1 MADDTDQ
8 TTPDTDTQE
17 TDEPAATTAGTGAE
31 TTTDAEPHG
40 DATDWK
46 AQARKWEKLAKAN
59 KDKAEEADGL
69 REKAAKADELQQR
82 LDELNAA
89 NEWKDTVERV
99 SKDTGT
105 PEDVLCLLKA
115 DTADTLTEAAKTLA
129 SYVAKTLDS
138 YAKASGRGMG
148 DQSREPSKPR
158 PSTEAE
164 IMSQVNRN
172 ATGA

>member
-8 TTPDTDTQE
+8 TTQDTGTQE
-17 TDEPAATTAGTGAE
+17 TEEPAATTGTGAE
-31 TTTDAEPHG
+31 TTTNTEPHG

-59 KDKAEEADGL
+59 RDKADEADGL
-69 REKAAKADELQQR
+69 REKAAKADELQKQ

-105 PEDVLCLLKA
+105 PEDVLRLFKA

-164 IMSQVNRN
+164 LMSQVNRN

>member
-8 TTPDTDTQE
+8 TTPDTGTQE

-59 KDKAEEADGL
+59 REKADEADGL
-69 REKAAKADELQQR
+69 RKKAAKADELQQQ

-89 NEWKDTVERV
+89 KAWDETMAKV

-105 PEDVLCLLKA
+105 PEDVLRLLKA
-115 DTADTLTEAAKTLA
+115 DTADALTEAAKTLA

-164 IMSQVNRN
+164 TMSQVNRN
-172 ATGA
+172 ALGM

>member
-8 TTPDTDTQE
+8 TTQDTGTQE
-17 TDEPAATTAGTGAE
+17 ADDPAATTGTEAE
-31 TTTDAEPHG
+31 TTMGAEPHG

-59 KDKAEEADGL
+59 KDKADEADGL
-69 REKAAKADELQQR
+69 RDKAAKADELQKQ

-89 NEWKDTVERV
+89 KAWEETLAKV

-105 PEDVLCLLKA
+105 PDDVLRLLKA
-115 DTADTLTEAAKTLA
+115 DSADSLTDAAKALA
-129 SYVAKTLDS
+129 SYVNKALAS
-138 YAKASGRGMG
+138 YAKTSGRGMG
-148 DQSREPSKPR
+148 DQSRQPSEPR

-164 IMSQVNRN
+164 VMSKLNRS

>member
-8 TTPDTDTQE
+8 TTPDTGTQE
-17 TDEPAATTAGTGAE
+17 ADDPAATTGTEAE
-31 TTTDAEPHG
+31 TTTGAEPHG

-59 KDKAEEADGL
+59 REKADEADGL
-69 REKAAKADELQQR
+69 REKAARADELQRQ

-89 NEWKDTVERV
+89 KAWEETLAKV

-105 PEDVLCLLKA
+105 PVDVLRLLKA
-115 DTADTLTEAAKTLA
+115 DSADALAEAAKALA
-129 SYVAKTLDS
+129 Q

-164 IMSQVNRN
+164 VMSKLNRS

>member
-1 MADDTDQ
+1 MAENQ
-8 TTPDTDTQE
+8 AE
-17 TDEPAATTAGTGAE
+17 ATTAEQTATE
-31 TTTDAEPHG
+31 TEPHG
-40 DATDWK
+40 DATETTQTAAPQPDTAIDWK

-59 KDKAEEADGL
+59 HEKAEQADQL
-69 REKAAKADELQQR
+69 REKAAKADELQKQ
-82 LDELNAA
+82 LDDLNAA

-105 PEDVLCLLKA
+105 PEDVLRLFKA

-164 IMSQVNRN
+164 LMSQVNRN

>member
-8 TTPDTDTQE
+8 TTQGTGTQE
-17 TDEPAATTAGTGAE
+17 ADEPAAPAADTGAE
-31 TTTDAEPHG
+31 STDAEPHG

-59 KDKAEEADGL
+59 REKADEADGL
-69 REKAAKADELQQR
+69 REKAAKAEELQKQ

-89 NEWKDTVERV
+89 KAWDETVAKV

-105 PEDVLCLLKA
+105 PEDVLRLLKA
-115 DTADTLTEAAKTLA
+115 DTADALTEAAQALA
-129 SYVAKTLDS
+129 S

-148 DQSREPSKPR
+148 DQSRQPSEPR
-158 PSTEAE
+158 PRTEAE
-164 IMSQVNRN
+164 IMSELNRN
-172 ATGA
+172 AHGA

>member
-8 TTPDTDTQE
+8 TTQDTGTQAAE
-17 TDEPAATTAGTGAE
+17 EPAATTGTGAE
-31 TTTDAEPHG
+31 TTTNTEPHG

-59 KDKAEEADGL
+59 RDKADEADGL
-69 REKAAKADELQQR
+69 REKAAKADELQKQ

-105 PEDVLCLLKA
+105 PEDVLRLFKA
-115 DTADTLTEAAKTLA
+115 DTADTLAEAAKTLA

-164 IMSQVNRN
+164 LMSQVNRN

>member
-1 MADDTDQ
+1 MAEDTDQ
-8 TTPDTDTQE
+8 TTPDTGTQAAE
-17 TDEPAATTAGTGAE
+17 KPAATTGTGAE
-31 TTTDAEPHG
+31 TTTDTEPHG

-59 KDKAEEADGL
+59 HEKADEADRL
-69 REKAAKADELQQR
+69 REKAEKADQLQKQ

-89 NEWKDTVERV
+89 NEWEKTVGKV
-99 SKDTGT
+99 SKETDT
-105 PEDVLCLLKA
+105 PEDVLRLLKA

-164 IMSQVNRN
+164 LMSKVNRN